1 MINATLRLCW
11 FLVSAFILIAAFPLS
26 VAALYCLV
34 SAFPQNH
41 PSCVGTGK
49 LKILSDYMSGEA

>member
-34 SAFPQNH
+34 SAFPQIIH
-41 PSCVGTGK
+41 LVWGQVSLRSFQTICQ
-49 LKILSDYMSGEA
+49 EA